1 MVGTERPFIKDQS
14 SKNQDRSIIISR
26 PRTASPVER
35 KVRAYLSRGKG
46 QVGPLA
52 ASTLVRLSDWVESI
66 QSDTP
71 ATARSS
77 GLPEHGP
84 TAEFIERTATRLTKT
99 ATGME
104 RNLLSKSLQESLF
117 YCVGFDEEIDFT
129 EFRARI
135 VRHENRRGAP
145 SILQLFLSLYFF
157 NCLWFDIGDSFRAL
171 AGTPDSFERDMEG
184 VEALCQKAVTT
195 VWRPIETS
203 KQPLELMAARQI
215 VRDIEQHLRGAQIS
229 ETR

>member
-1 MVGTERPFIKDQS
+1 MVGTERPFIKNES
-14 SKNQDRSIIISR
+14 SKNHDRSVIISR

-35 KVRAYLSRGKG
+35 RVRAYLTRGKG
-46 QVGPLA
+46 QVGPMA
-52 ASTLVRLSDWVESI
+52 ASTLVRLNDWVESI

-71 ATARSS
+71 TPRSL
-77 GLPEHGP
+77 GLPEHGS
-84 TAEFIERTATRLTKT
+84 TSEFIERTATRLTKT
-99 ATGME
+99 ATGLE

-117 YCVGFDEEIDFT
+117 YCVGFDEEIDFS

-135 VRHENRRGAP
+135 VRHENRRGTP

-184 VEALCQKAVTT
+184 VEALCQKAVIA
-195 VWRPIETS
+195 VWRPFETS

-215 VRDIEQHLRGAQIS
+215 MRDIEQHLRGAQIS